1 MRFLPL
7 IGVLLFVS
15 CAKNQRNGTAL
26 AEIGEINI
34 VHQDSLNL
42 TKLNSV
48 IADNPISGEALFKR
62 AKIFHKL
69 GRHQEAL
76 KDVEQ
81 ASGLE
86 PNNQQ
91 LTFLK
96 SQILFKLNQLKE
108 SVLTAELAAG
118 AGLESPLFYTH
129 LSKLYLEVDSLNLA
143 SQYID
148 EALKVMPE
156 NAEALRIKGSWFL
169 KKDSLGA
176 AVNVLQQALLLDKAN
191 PESYDY
197 LAKAY
202 LKSDDRLDSAVQVTE
217 RGFLQ
222 EGSDEN
228 IGLWHNRGK
237 IMERLGKQDSALRV
251 YNKVLEISPKASF
264 VNGDIANIYMQ
275 YGNFTKAFETFQLA
289 IDKSSKEKSIYLRAG
304 YCLERLQRY
313 KQAQE
318 LYLKAQRVFP
328 GDEDFE
334 TSYQRMT
341 SLVERIYRS
350 VDI

>member
-7 IGVLLFVS
+7 IAVVLFIS

-26 AEIGEINI
+26 AEIGEISI
-34 VHQDSLNL
+34 AHQDSLNL
-42 TKLNSV
+42 SKLNS
-48 IADNPISGEALFKR
+48 IILDNPISGEALFKR
-62 AKIFHKL
+62 AKILHKL
-69 GRHQEAL
+69 GRQQEAL
-76 KDVEQ
+76 KDIEQ
-81 ASGLE
+81 ASGLA

-91 LTFLK
+91 FTFLK
-96 SQILFKLNQLKE
+96 SQILYRLGQLDE

-143 SQYID
+143 LQYVD

-156 NAEALRIKGSWFL
+156 NTEALRIKGNWFL
-169 KKDSLGA
+169 KKDSIGA
-176 AVNVLQQALLLDKAN
+176 AVDMLHQALLLDEHN
-191 PESYDY
+191 PDSYDY

-202 LKSDDRLDSAVQVTE
+202 LKSDGRLDSAVKITE

-222 EGSDEN
+222 VGSEDHV
-228 IGLWHNRGK
+228 GLWYNRGK
-237 IMERLGKQDSALRV
+237 IMQRLGKLDSALRV
-251 YNKVLEISPKASF
+251 YNKIIVMAPEETD
-264 VNGDIANIYMQ
+264 VNGDLANIYMQ
-275 YGNFTKAFETFQLA
+275 YGNFTKAYQTFQLA

-313 KQAQE
+313 KEAQE
-318 LYLKAQRVFP
+318 LYLKAKRIFP
-328 GDEDFE
+328 DDEEFE

-341 SLVERIYRS
+341 SLVERVYRS